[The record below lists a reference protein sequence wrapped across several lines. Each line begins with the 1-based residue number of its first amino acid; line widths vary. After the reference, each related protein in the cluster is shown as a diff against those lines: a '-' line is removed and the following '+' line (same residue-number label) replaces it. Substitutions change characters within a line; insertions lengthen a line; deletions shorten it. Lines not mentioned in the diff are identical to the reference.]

1 MSEPARSE
9 SGKGRY
15 WAILSISFGTGLLVM
30 DNTIVVVALPAIA
43 ADLGVNRSTTVLVVT
58 LYQLTLLMAL
68 LPFSALGDVVGH
80 RRMYQGGQA
89 LFLFATIGCLLA
101 DSFTAL
107 VIARTA
113 QALGVAAALSVSIAL
128 IRRIYPPHLL
138 GRGLG
143 LNALIV
149 ASAAALAPALGGY
162 ILSLGSWRWVFAAAV
177 PLALISLAA
186 SQLLPRPAPVQSSF
200 DVAGAV
206 LTALMFGA
214 LIGGL
219 EVFVHGGPVLIAV
232 LVMGCGLLVSVAVI
246 RREIRRPRPILP
258 VDLLGRPA
266 FSVGALAALAAFMG
280 SMSFML
286 YLPFR
291 LQDGYGFSPGE
302 AGAIIAAWPLAMM
315 LAGPVAGALSDKAP
329 KGLLGAIGMGLTSFA
344 LLSMSRLPPDPAYI
358 DFAWRLMLGGAGF
371 GFFMSPNAHLMLR
384 VTPPDRTASAGALV
398 SATRLTGQTL
408 GATLITV
415 IFAFQIG
422 QFAGAPL
429 IAAGLTLTAAL
440 CSLSQLRLAAQPGKH
455 PPPPDRKDTP

>member
-1 MSEPARSE
+1 MTAAPASEP
-9 SGKGRY
+9 GKGRY
-15 WAILSISFGTGLLVM
+15 WAVLSISFGTGLLVM
-30 DNTIVVVALPAIA
+30 DNTIVVVALPVIA
-43 ADLGVNRSTTVLVVT
+43 ADLGVGRSTTVLIVT

-68 LPFSALGDVVGH
+68 LPFSAMGDLLGH
-80 RRMYQGGQA
+80 RRLYQGGQA
-89 LFLFATIGCLLA
+89 LFLVATIGCFLA
-101 DSFTAL
+101 DTFTTL

-128 IRRIYPPHLL
+128 IRRIYPPHRL
-138 GRGLG
+138 GQGLG

-149 ASAAALAPALGGY
+149 AGAAALAPALGGY

-177 PLALISLAA
+177 PLACLSLAA

-200 DVAGAV
+200 DVSGAV

-219 EVFVHGGPVLIAV
+219 EIFVHGGPAPLAV
-232 LVMGCGLLVSVAVI
+232 LVMGAGTLVAITVI
-246 RREIRRPRPILP
+246 RREVRRPRPILP

-266 FSVGALAALAAFMG
+266 FSVGALAALTAFMG

-302 AGAIIAAWPLAMM
+302 AGAIIAAWPLTMM
-315 LAGPVAGALSDKAP
+315 LAGPVAGALSDRTP
-329 KGLLGAIGMGLTSFA
+329 KGVLGAIGMGLTTFA
-344 LLSMSRLPPDPAYI
+344 LISMSRLPEDPAYI

-398 SATRLTGQTL
+398 STTRLAGQTL

-415 IFAFQIG
+415 VFAFQIG

-440 CSLSQLRLAAQPGKH
+440 CSLAQLGLAGPGTQS
-455 PPPPDRKDTP
+455 RKDTP

>member
-1 MSEPARSE
+1 MSAAPQSEP
-9 SGKGRY
+9 GKGRY

-30 DNTIVVVALPAIA
+30 DNTIVVVALPVIS
-43 ADLGVNRSTTVLVVT
+43 ADLGVGRSSTVLIVT

-68 LPFSALGDVVGH
+68 LPFSAMGDLLGH

-89 LFLFATIGCLLA
+89 LFLVATIGCFLA
-101 DSFTAL
+101 DGFTTL
-107 VIARTA
+107 LIARTA

-128 IRRIYPPHLL
+128 IRRIYPPHRL
-138 GRGLG
+138 GQGLG

-162 ILSLGSWRWVFAAAV
+162 ILSVGSWRWVFAAAV
-177 PLALISLAA
+177 PLACLSLAA
-186 SQLLPRPAPVQSSF
+186 SQLLPRPSPVQSSF
-200 DVAGAV
+200 DVSGAV

-219 EVFVHGGPVLIAV
+219 EIFVHGGPALLAV
-232 LVMGCGLLVSVAVI
+232 LVMGAGTLVAITVI

-258 VDLLGRPA
+258 VDLLCRPA
-266 FSVGALAALAAFMG
+266 FSVGALAALTAFMG

-291 LQDGYGFSPGE
+291 LQNGYGFSPGE
-302 AGAIIAAWPLAMM
+302 AGAIIAAWPLTMM
-315 LAGPVAGALSDKAP
+315 LAGPIAGALSDRTP
-329 KGLLGAIGMGLTSFA
+329 KGVLGAIGMGLTTFA
-344 LLSMSRLPPDPAYI
+344 LISMTRLPEDPAYI

-398 SATRLTGQTL
+398 STTRLAGQTL

-415 IFAFQIG
+415 VFAFQIG

-440 CSLSQLRLAAQPGKH
+440 CSLAQLGLAGPGTPSQ
-455 PPPPDRKDTP
+455 KDTP

>member
-1 MSEPARSE
+1 MSPPAAE
-9 SGKGRY
+9 KMGMGRY

-30 DNTIVVVALPAIA
+30 DNTIVVVALPTIA
-43 ADLGVNRSTTVLVVT
+43 ADLGVSRSTTVLVVT

-68 LPFSALGDVVGH
+68 LPFSALGDMVGH
-80 RRMYQGGQA
+80 RRLYQGGQA
-89 LFLFATIGCLLA
+89 LFLVATIGALLA
-101 DSFTAL
+101 DSFTTL

-113 QALGVAAALSVSIAL
+113 QALGVSAALSVSIAL
-128 IRRIYPPHLL
+128 IRRIYPPEQL

-149 ASAAALAPALGGY
+149 AGAAALAPALGGY

-177 PLALISLAA
+177 PLAFISLAA
-186 SQLLPRPAPVQSSF
+186 SQLLPRPAPVHSSF
-200 DVAGAV
+200 DGLGAA

-219 EVFVHGGPVLIAV
+219 EVFVHGGPGLLAL
-232 LVMGCGLLVSVAVI
+232 LVMGLGVIIAVTVV
-246 RREIRRPRPILP
+246 RRESRRPRPILP

-266 FSVGALAALAAFMG
+266 FSVGALATLTAFMG

-302 AGAIIAAWPLAMM
+302 AGAIIAAWPLTMM
-315 LAGPVAGALSDKAP
+315 MAGPIAGALSDKTP
-329 KGLLGAIGMGLTSFA
+329 KGLLGAIGMGLTTFA
-344 LLSMSRLPPDPAYI
+344 LVSMARLPADPGYI
-358 DFAWRLMLGGAGF
+358 DFAWRLMVGGAGF
-371 GFFMSPNAHLMLR
+371 GLFMSPNSHLMLR
-384 VTPPDRTASAGALV
+384 LTPPDRTASAGALV
-398 SATRLTGQTL
+398 STTRLTGQTL
-408 GATLITV
+408 GATLITIV
-415 IFAFQIG
+415 FAFQIG

-440 CSLSQLRLAAQPGKH
+440 CSLAQLGFAGS
-455 PPPPDRKDTP
+455 PPASRKDTP

>member
-1 MSEPARSE
+1 MSEAAQGEP
-9 SGKGRY
+9 GKGRY

-30 DNTIVVVALPAIA
+30 DNTIVTVALPTIS
-43 ADLGVNRSTTVLVVT
+43 ADLGVSRSTTVLVVT

-68 LPFSALGDVVGH
+68 LPFSALGDVLGH

-89 LFLFATIGCLLA
+89 LFLVATLGCLMA
-101 DSFTAL
+101 DSFTTL

-177 PLALISLAA
+177 PLACISLAV
-186 SQLLPRPAPVQSSF
+186 SQLLPRPAAVQTSF
-200 DVAGAV
+200 DAAGA
-206 LTALMFGA
+206 LMTALMFGA

-219 EVFVHGGPVLIAV
+219 EVFVHGGPPVIGAVTMAVGV
-232 LVMGCGLLVSVAVI
+232 LVGVAVV
-246 RREIRRPRPILP
+246 RRESRRPRPVLP

-266 FSVGALAALAAFMG
+266 FSVGALATLTAFMG

-291 LQDGYGFSPGE
+291 LQEGYGLSPGE
-302 AGAIIAAWPLAMM
+302 VGAVIAAWPLTMM
-315 LAGPVAGALSDKAP
+315 LAGPIAGALSDRTP
-329 KGLLGAIGMGLTSFA
+329 KGLLGGIGMGLTTLA
-344 LLSMSRLPPDPAYI
+344 LVSMSALPAEPGYF
-358 DFAWRLMLGGAGF
+358 DFAWRMMLGGAGF
-371 GFFMSPNAHLMLR
+371 GLFMSPNSHLMLR
-384 VTPPDRTASAGALV
+384 LTPPDRTASAGALV
-398 SATRLTGQTL
+398 STTRLTGQTL
-408 GATLITV
+408 GATLITIV
-415 IFAFQIG
+415 FAFQFG

-440 CSLSQLRLAAQPGKH
+440 CSLAQLGFTRAYTTKH
-455 PPPPDRKDTP
+455 